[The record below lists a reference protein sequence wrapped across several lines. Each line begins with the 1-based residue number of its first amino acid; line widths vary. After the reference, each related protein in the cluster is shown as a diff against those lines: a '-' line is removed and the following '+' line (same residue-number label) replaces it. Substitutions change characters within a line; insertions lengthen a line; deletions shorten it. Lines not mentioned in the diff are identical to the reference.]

1 MPGNFYFSS
10 EITDLRNLIGIPLR
24 TKGCM
29 LLFCISGCAVLE
41 LNFVR
46 KAMRQGWMALIFSD
60 TIFSVERVSADFS
73 ARKFELSFAL
83 TDEVTY
89 LSSGSFF
96 DWLDKNQ
103 ICVIPLERLK
113 DISIWFKSMEWI
125 EKYADAGYKNVMI
138 RNQWQNF
145 FIGMESL
152 AEPMLAENGTEPI
165 SSPRK
170 LFDRFCQLLGEN
182 CRTKHDVKYY
192 ADKLCI
198 TTYYLSKITSRI
210 FNTSPKEMIDR
221 QLMMEIKALL
231 TTTNLTVK
239 EIADKYCFES
249 ASYLGRFFKKHMGM
263 TPMEYRKRQ
272 TGSQSEAETT

>member
-29 LLFCISGCAVLE
+29 LLFCISGYAVLE

-145 FIGMESL
+145 LLVWNRSQNLCLPKMVLNQSVRQ
-152 AEPMLAENGTEPI
+152 EN
-165 SSPRK
+165 SST
-170 LFDRFCQLLGEN
+170 G
-182 CRTKHDVKYY
+182 
-192 ADKLCI
+192 
-198 TTYYLSKITSRI
+198 
-210 FNTSPKEMIDR
+210 
-221 QLMMEIKALL
+221 
-231 TTTNLTVK
+231 
-239 EIADKYCFES
+239 S
-249 ASYLGRFFKKHMGM
+249 ASYLERIAG
-263 TPMEYRKRQ
+263 
-272 TGSQSEAETT
+272 QSTM